1 MEAVKIDQ
9 KAMQQEK
16 EALKKLAN
24 VKQDHLKRL
33 QDLSERQKNNIL
45 QGQLIGTYYREHQ
58 RERSYCMKIWM
69 VQNVENATY
78 VSKNW
83 SCNI

>member
-24 VKQDHLKRL
+24 VKQDHMKRL
-33 QDLSERQKNNIL
+33 QDLSNMQKNNIL
-45 QGQLIGTYYREHQ
+45 QGQLIGKEHREDHERGCREKKYRS
-58 RERSYCMKIWM
+58 RLMLPCVALLFS
-69 VQNVENATY
+69 NPADF
-78 VSKNW
+78 
-83 SCNI
+83 